1 MKNTLIAL
9 MATAGAVMAETATFD
24 FDVSDLLGK
33 DNLTSVELID
43 GVTQF
48 EATISG
54 VNNAQLAGGDWS
66 AENKS
71 GAEYDFIKGA
81 AKNASLTLTFSN
93 LVAGSLYDIT
103 IVTGVPFEGAGSWNS
118 ITTQNAYTSSSLPLG
133 QQNIAVRELTTYVVK
148 GVTANDAGEIAFKI
162 NNTNGSHSASFNYA
176 SISGDVVVPEP
187 TTATLSL
194 LALAGLAARRR
205 RR

>member
-1 MKNTLIAL
+1 MKNTLIVL

-24 FDVSDLLGK
+24 FDASDLQGQT
-33 DNLTSVELID
+33 NLTSVELID
-43 GVTQF
+43 GVTQYK
-48 EATISG
+48 ATISG
-54 VNNAQLAGGDWS
+54 VNGAQLAGGAW
-66 AENKS
+66 EGES
-71 GAEYDFIKGA
+71 GANWDFIKGA
-81 AKNASLTLTFSN
+81 AKSASLTLTFSN

-118 ITTQNAYTSSSLPLG
+118 LTTENAYTKSSLDLG
-133 QQNIAVRELTTYVVK
+133 AENIQVRNITTYEVK
-148 GVTANDAGEIAFKI
+148 GVTANDAGEITFKI
-162 NNTNGSHSASFNYA
+162 NNTKGSHSASFNYA
-176 SISGDVVVPEP
+176 SISDVVVPEP